1 MKNTLNSEFKIA
13 KRGIINILK
22 SAREQEREEL
32 LTLFH
37 AQQPRLKDK
46 VENIVMLETI
56 IKQYLDVKYTLRP
69 AMDAVMSE
77 KPAEGRRYYSLI
89 LKIEDS
95 IGRNLGRLGLT
106 QRPQQYIPQAERTS
120 FDPKASATLR
130 EKTKGLVNALKDD
143 E

>member
-1 MKNTLNSEFKIA
+1 MIETKTYTEAYAAIQ
-13 KRGIINILK
+13 NILK
-22 SAREQEREEL
+22 STREEKQEEL
-32 LTLFH
+32 YTLFY

-46 VENIVMLETI
+46 IENVVMLDTI
-56 IKQYLDVKYTLRP
+56 IKQILDVTFDLRP
-69 AMDAVMSE
+69 AMNAVKD
-77 KPAEGRRYYSLI
+77 KPAEYRRYYSLI

-106 QRPQQYIPQAERTS
+106 QRPQQYIPVAEKTS

-130 EKTKGLVNALKDD
+130 DKTKSIADALK